1 MEAIVIKIIA
11 GTIATLGFAI
21 LFRLKPSHWPFAM
34 LDGLFACICYFA
46 FTELFGGNFL
56 PNLLAAFAASVFADL
71 FARLCKAPST
81 VFILPGCIALVPGG
95 TLYYAMSNLLSE
107 NRDVAVEYFLITL
120 TVGIGIG
127 GGIIAASLLRV
138 TIQAISNKIKQN
150 KYEN

>member
-1 MEAIVIKIIA
+1 MEEIILKIIA
-11 GTIATLGFAI
+11 GAIATLGFAI
-21 LFRLKPSHWPFAM
+21 LFRLKPSHWPFAV

-56 PNLLAAFAASVFADL
+56 PNLLAAFVVAAFADL
-71 FARLCKAPST
+71 FARICKAPST

-107 NRDVAVEYFLITL
+107 NRSLALENFLVTL
-120 TVGIGIG
+120 TVGIAIG

-138 TIQAISNKIKQN
+138 AIQAVSKKLKRNKA
-150 KYEN
+150 

>member
-1 MEAIVIKIIA
+1 MEAILIKIVA

-127 GGIIAASLLRV
+127 GGIIGASLLRV
-138 TIQAISNKIKQN
+138 TIQAISRKLK
-150 KYEN
+150 KKKA

>member
-1 MEAIVIKIIA
+1 MESIIIKIIA

-56 PNLLAAFAASVFADL
+56 PNLLAAFVASLFADF

-95 TLYYAMSNLLSE
+95 SLYYAMSNLLSE
-107 NRDVAVEYFLITL
+107 NREVAVEYFLTTL
-120 TVGIGIG
+120 TIGIAIG
-127 GGIIAASLLRV
+127 GGIIGASLLRV
-138 TIQAISNKIKQN
+138 AIQAVSRKIKRI
-150 KYEN
+150 KA

>member
-1 MEAIVIKIIA
+1 MEAILIKIVA

-34 LDGLFACICYFA
+34 LDGLFACICYFG

-127 GGIIAASLLRV
+127 GGIIGASLLRV
-138 TIQAISNKIKQN
+138 TIQAISRKLK
-150 KYEN
+150 KKKA

>member
-1 MEAIVIKIIA
+1 MEDIIIKIIA

-107 NRDVAVEYFLITL
+107 NREMALEYFLITL
-120 TVGIGIG
+120 TIGIAIG

-138 TIQAISNKIKQN
+138 TIQAISRKLKRKNA
-150 KYEN
+150 

>member
-107 NRDVAVEYFLITL
+107 NREVAVEYFLSTL

-138 TIQAISNKIKQN
+138 TNQAISRKFKR
-150 KYEN
+150 KKA

>member
-1 MEAIVIKIIA
+1 MDEFLIKIIA
-11 GTIATLGFAI
+11 GAIATLGFAI

-56 PNLLAAFAASVFADL
+56 PNLLAAFVASVFADL
-71 FARLCKAPST
+71 FARICKAPST

-95 TLYYAMSNLLSE
+95 SLYYAMSNLLSE
-107 NRDVAVEYFLITL
+107 NRDVAVEYFLTTL
-120 TVGIGIG
+120 TVGIAIG

-138 TIQAISNKIKQN
+138 AFLAISRKLKRT
-150 KYEN
+150 KT